1 MPKTCENQFHGI
13 FYKNI
18 CAYYYL
24 LVVKSQDSSNSN
36 AYWLHIKDNHID
48 LEEHSQLLVDTFPQ

>member
-13 FYKNI
+13 FYQNI
-18 CAYYYL
+18 CL

-48 LEEHSQLLVDTFPQ
+48 LEEHSQLLVDTFLQ